1 MLRIVYI
8 MAGTPTRAP
17 NNLQVSCHPRP
28 EDDMQPLGLFPRC
41 PVTGP
46 AAPFPLPMPLPMGA
60 GPTAGRVSGEKSR
73 GLPACASAS
82 VLRGKATPT
91 DHTSSQ
97 ITPLHSSHLFPLNAQ
112 GLLHGQRLRGP
123 GLGSGLNASERTWTR
138 VWAPRS
144 QAVRTTPNMRM

>member
-46 AAPFPLPMPLPMGA
+46 AAPFPSLRPSPWVPAPQLEGSLGRRVEGCQPAPQLP
-60 GPTAGRVSGEKSR
+60 
-73 GLPACASAS
+73 C
-82 VLRGKATPT
+82 
-91 DHTSSQ
+91 
-97 ITPLHSSHLFPLNAQ
+97 
-112 GLLHGQRLRGP
+112 
-123 GLGSGLNASERTWTR
+123 
-138 VWAPRS
+138 
-144 QAVRTTPNMRM
+144 